1 MITRVSRDEATL
13 IALPGRTLHAYLRP
27 DPDAN
32 PPFSTHVAVFP
43 PGSRPEGH
51 VHATETEAVYVI
63 RGRGRIVTPDG
74 TAELE
79 PGVFV
84 LIDPGTRHATESG
97 PDEELELYCVF
108 SPPVVLG
115 SYEPATDSSR

>member
-1 MITRVSRDEATL
+1 MITRVARDEAAL
-13 IALPGRTLHAYLRP
+13 IALPGRTLYAYLRR
-27 DPDAN
+27 DRQAN
-32 PPFSTHVAVFP
+32 PPFSTHVAIFP

-51 VHATETEAVYVI
+51 VHPTETEAVYVI
-63 RGRGRIVTPDG
+63 RGHGRIVTPDE
-74 TAELE
+74 TADLE

-84 LIDPGTRHATESG
+84 LIEPGTRHATESG

-115 SYEPATDSSR
+115 SYEPAVDTSR